1 MLQLVCFLICVALS
15 IILGTKTKINI
26 GIWALVC
33 AMLLSILFLGNTA
46 SKTLQTH
53 FPVKVLPVSMCCM
66 LFFGTLSSTGT
77 ITVLTHKIA
86 RKIKG
91 SKAAVAVFVV
101 YFSTLIVNFCI
112 GSSNAIL
119 YAMTPF
125 AVGLMIELGL
135 NPTMGALAVWAGFN
149 SSGFLPWENQGIIN
163 GGLANTSFGEPV
175 GNLTLWNATGLLNVF
190 FILML
195 IGVLIVSARKDYSQ
209 FKGAVINKGDE
220 EQYEFSDNQKKVLV
234 VLACVMT
241 VIILPQLLT
250 VLLKKVPAAKE
261 PLAFIKRFD
270 VAFCFTAGSL
280 VIFLLKCADATD
292 VIMRRMPWRT
302 VMLLY
307 GTCVLFGL
315 AQPLGIVDLLVDGA
329 SKLPAFLIAPAL
341 AFICAFLSMFV
352 SGAVLSPLFIP
363 LCGALATAAGVSIPF
378 MCAMAVAGGSVSCC
392 SPASAAGAMCVSTIG
407 DDAVS
412 RHVSGGMAKVA
423 VANMILFPVFACIAQ
438 LFF

>member
-1 MLQLVCFLICVALS
+1 
-15 IILGTKTKINI
+15 
-26 GIWALVC
+26 
-33 AMLLSILFLGNTA
+33 MLLSILFLGNTA
-46 SKTLQTH
+46 SKTLQTY

-175 GNLTLWNATGLLNVF
+175 GNLTMWNATGLLNVF

-195 IGVLIVSARKDYSQ
+195 SVAAFYVLRSGYMGKSSTYDYLPLDQIICIVSSSQ
-209 FKGAVINKGDE
+209 SCEVRLLSQGKLSYESRIYYRTSNLMPTLLQEMEAGRYTSLHLIAKG
-220 EQYEFSDNQKKVLV
+220 
-234 VLACVMT
+234 
-241 VIILPQLLT
+241 VIINENMINR
-250 VLLKKVPAAKE
+250 VL
-261 PLAFIKRFD
+261 R
-270 VAFCFTAGSL
+270 SN
-280 VIFLLKCADATD
+280 
-292 VIMRRMPWRT
+292 
-302 VMLLY
+302 
-307 GTCVLFGL
+307 
-315 AQPLGIVDLLVDGA
+315 GIVQFEMYQHAGIYTVGRSYLHLIEE
-329 SKLPAFLIAPAL
+329 FLGKDN
-341 AFICAFLSMFV
+341 S
-352 SGAVLSPLFIP
+352 
-363 LCGALATAAGVSIPF
+363 
-378 MCAMAVAGGSVSCC
+378 
-392 SPASAAGAMCVSTIG
+392 
-407 DDAVS
+407 
-412 RHVSGGMAKVA
+412 
-423 VANMILFPVFACIAQ
+423 
-438 LFF
+438 